1 MKMAKPDR
9 SDSEALRQAGL
20 CIQRGEWLSAEGM
33 LRYLLEGNPGHAEAL
48 RLLAELCFAQGR
60 ASEALDAYDEI
71 SRSQPHDA
79 ETSYNR
85 GVVLSALG
93 RHEDALASFDKALAR
108 NPRDV
113 AALINR
119 GNALHSL
126 GRFADALAAFDAVLK
141 LAPGNADARYNRG
154 NALFAMGRYEDSI
167 TDFDAAVALRP
178 TQVEALL
185 NRGIALSAM
194 GRHAEAL
201 ESYRRAL
208 VVDPNRPDAHY
219 ASGNALRALERDAEA
234 VASYDA
240 ALALQPQHADAHWNR
255 AWALLALGDYERGWP
270 EHEWRAKSPGWL
282 APPPRTSAPLWLGE
296 PQCAERRLLV
306 LSEQGTGDTVQYLRY
321 VPLLAACGVKVMI
334 ELPRALERLCAPFRK
349 HATLVFDDEPLP
361 RHDLYCPIASLPL
374 AFGTRVETIPAQI
387 PYIEADPE
395 LAAHWRETIAPAAGT
410 LRAGLVWA
418 GNPKQGSEARRGIGL
433 AHCLPLLAVPGVHWY
448 SLQVGERAS
457 DLARLA
463 PSGAVDLSPKLTDFA
478 ETAAAIANLDLV
490 ITTDTAVAHLAGAL
504 GKPVWVLLMFAADW
518 RWLRGRE
525 DSPWYPTAH
534 LFRQESPGDWGG
546 VIERVRVRLAAA
558 ALRPVNP

>member
-1 MKMAKPDR
+1 MKMAKRDR
-9 SDSEALRQAGL
+9 SESEALRQASR

-60 ASEALDAYDEI
+60 AGEALEAYDEI
-71 SRSQPHDA
+71 SRSAPDDA

-93 RHEDALASFDKALAR
+93 RHEEALASFDQTLAR
-108 NPRDV
+108 SPRDV

-126 GRFADALAAFDAVLK
+126 RRFADALAAFDAVLD
-141 LAPGNADARYNRG
+141 LAPRNADARYNRG
-154 NALFAMGRYEDSI
+154 NALLALGRYEEAVAS
-167 TDFDAAVALRP
+167 FDAAIALRP
-178 TQVEALL
+178 NQPEMML
-185 NRGIALSAM
+185 NRGIALAALDRQLEALDM
-194 GRHAEAL
+194 YRAVLAIDPRRAEA
-201 ESYRRAL
+201 
-208 VVDPNRPDAHY
+208 HY
-219 ASGNALRALERDAEA
+219 NSGNALHALERDVEA

-240 ALALQPQHADAHWNR
+240 ALALQPQHADAHWNL
-255 AWALLALGDYERGWP
+255 AWALLALGDYERGWQ
-270 EHEWRAKSPGWL
+270 EHEWRSKSERWL
-282 APPPRTSAPLWLGE
+282 APPPRTSAPLWLGSAE
-296 PQCAERRLLV
+296 CADRRLLV

-321 VPLLAACGVKVMI
+321 VPLLAAYGAKVMI
-334 ELPRALERLCAPFRK
+334 ELPRSLARFCAPFRK
-349 HATLVFDDEPLP
+349 HATLVFDDEALP

-395 LAAHWRETIAPAAGT
+395 LVARWRETIEPARGT

-433 AHCLPLLAVPGVHWY
+433 AHCLPLLTVPGVRWY

-457 DLARLA
+457 DLSRLA
-463 PSGAVDLSPKLTDFA
+463 PSGAVDLSPQLTDFA

-490 ITTDTAVAHLAGAL
+490 ITTDTAVAHIAGAM
-504 GKPVWVLLMFAADW
+504 GKPVWILLKFAADW
-518 RWLRGRE
+518 RWLRGRD
-525 DSPWYPTAH
+525 DSPWYPSAR
-534 LFRQESPGDWGG
+534 LFRQKAPGDWAEL
-546 VIERVRVRLAAA
+546 IERVKAELVEAARGQRA
-558 ALRPVNP
+558 